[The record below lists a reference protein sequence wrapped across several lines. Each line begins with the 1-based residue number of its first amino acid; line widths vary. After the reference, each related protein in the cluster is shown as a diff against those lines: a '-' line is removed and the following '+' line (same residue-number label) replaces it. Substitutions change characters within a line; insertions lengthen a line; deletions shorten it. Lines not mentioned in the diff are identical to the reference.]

1 MNKILR
7 LGEPATSIYNLEV
20 AFDPKSAFNY
30 HCSYI
35 REKTILLFPEHSK
48 DMTTTISWVQLF

>member
-1 MNKILR
+1 MNKIFILS
-7 LGEPATSIYNLEV
+7 EPATYIYNLEV

-35 REKTILLFPEHSK
+35 GEKMILLFPEHSK
-48 DMTTTISWVQLF
+48 DMTNTIS

>member
-7 LGEPATSIYNLEV
+7 FGVTATYMYNFEV
-20 AFDPKSAFNY
+20 AFAPKSAFNY

-35 REKTILLFPEHSK
+35 GEKTILLFPEHSK
-48 DMTTTISWVQLF
+48 DMTNSISWVQLF

>member
-1 MNKILR
+1 MNEMLILSV
-7 LGEPATSIYNLEV
+7 PATYIYNLEV

-35 REKTILLFPEHSK
+35 GEKIILLFPEHSQN
-48 DMTTTISWVQLF
+48 MTNTISWVQLF